1 MKQQPVQVEAHR
13 TGGGVEKNKQATR
26 TENTQGEKI
35 MQAAGEAD
43 EPEEAMREAARP
55 VEKMMNKRM
64 KQQPVQVEA
73 HRTGGG
79 VEKNK
84 QAARTE
90 NTQGEKHMQA
100 AGEADEPEE
109 AMKEAAR
116 PASLVEKILRAADK
130 ADEPNEAK
138 RANGEC
144 DDTCDDGT
152 CCNSPK
158 YCGYPSRIKM
168 L

>member
-1 MKQQPVQVEAHR
+1 MREAARPVEKMMNKRMKQQPVQVEAHR
-13 TGGGVEKNKQATR
+13 TGGGVEKNKQAAR

-84 QAARTE
+84 QAARK
-90 NTQGEKHMQA
+90 NTLE
-100 AGEADEPEE
+100 
-109 AMKEAAR
+109 
-116 PASLVEKILRAADK
+116 L
-130 ADEPNEAK
+130 
-138 RANGEC
+138 
-144 DDTCDDGT
+144 
-152 CCNSPK
+152 
-158 YCGYPSRIKM
+158 KM
-168 L
+168 LRVRKL